1 MKVVSTTL
9 KLACC
14 PLAFRDIAWAKSDV
28 DYRKSLGKA
37 RVYMVA
43 KKPHVDFCNV
53 KFSGHKID
61 FDLVSECGRVSISI
75 PANEPLFKPSEKKTL
90 VVDVGAGEP
99 HVLAKD
105 EIVAKT
111 HGIKF
116 YEVDTAFFEKAS
128 DKELKKCLD
137 EDSFVAWLTPE
148 RLLYLYSNRLIRI
161 PNLDKTKCFLWN
173 YEPMFIGKVVR
184 PIVKNTET
192 RHARETI
199 LDMLESEIE
208 DCEDICNDV
217 VFLFFDVEE
226 RDNSLLIGNA
236 VSINE
241 FQLPLNG
248 LALPSIDLLAVAAE
262 NVFTEKFKPKYNA
275 ALFHPYLNG
284 EDVATETEYDAIDYA
299 VDDWMTL
306 VFKGMKWYGGL
317 EGNCLVYSKGDGLRV
332 MRPTDFDDFLE
343 RKFIESVLACS

>member
-1 MKVVSTTL
+1 MKVISTTL

-14 PLAFRDIAWAKSDV
+14 PLAFCDMAWAKSDV

-43 KKPHVDFCNV
+43 KKPRLDFCNV

-61 FDLVSECGRVSISI
+61 LDLVSECGRVSVSI
-75 PANEPLFKPSEKKTL
+75 PADEPLFKPSEKKTL
-90 VVDVGAGEP
+90 VVDVGTDVP

-105 EIVAKT
+105 EVVATT
-111 HGIKF
+111 HGMKF
-116 YEVDTAFFEKAS
+116 YEIDTAFYEKAS
-128 DKELKKCLD
+128 DRELKKCLD

-148 RLLYLYSNRLIRI
+148 KLLYLYSNRLIRI

-184 PIVKNTET
+184 PVVKHAEM
-192 RHARETI
+192 RHAREPF

-208 DCEDICNDV
+208 DCEDIRDDV
-217 VFLFFDVEE
+217 VLLFFDVEE

-248 LALPSIDLLAVAAE
+248 LALPSIDLLAIDAE
-262 NVFTEKFKPKYNA
+262 NVFIEKFKPKYNA

-284 EDVATETEYDAIDYA
+284 VDVTPDSEYDAIDYA
-299 VDDWMTL
+299 IDDWMTL

-317 EGNCLVYSKGDGLRV
+317 EGNCLVYSRGDGLRV
-332 MRPTDFDDFLE
+332 MAPTSFDDFLE
-343 RKFIESVLACS
+343 RKFIESVLAC

>member
-105 EIVAKT
+105 EVVARA
-111 HGIKF
+111 HEIKF
-116 YEVDTAFFEKAS
+116 YEIDTAFYEKAP
-128 DKELKKCLD
+128 DRELKKCLD

-148 RLLYLYSNRLIRI
+148 KLLFLYSNRLIRI

-173 YEPMFIGKVVR
+173 YEPMYIGIVPRESVVKHHR
-184 PIVKNTET
+184 HHET
-192 RHARETI
+192 FLE
-199 LDMLESEIE
+199 LLESEIE
-208 DCEDICNDV
+208 DCEDIRDDV
-217 VFLFFDVEE
+217 VLLFFDVEE

-241 FQLPLNG
+241 FQAPL
-248 LALPSIDLLAVAAE
+248 LDKRLPSIELLSMVAE
-262 NVFTEKFKPKYNA
+262 KVFVEKFKPKYNA

-284 EDVATETEYDAIDYA
+284 EDVLDESEFDAIDYA
-299 VDDWMTL
+299 VDDWITL
-306 VFKGMKWYGGL
+306 VFKGMNWYGGL
-317 EGNCLVYSKGDGLRV
+317 EGNCLVYSKDSGLRI
-332 MRPTDFDDFLE
+332 MRPMDFDDFLE
-343 RKFIESVLACS
+343 RKFIESVLAC